1 MHGDDVDSD
10 WRSRQIV
17 GQAQGEMVMSPFFS
31 SRAEWLIPAIVCGL
45 GGLFMFAIGWIFGGW
60 GRSLRVPGEKR
71 AAFRAGIA
79 WSEASKSLNNFSDDS
94 MVDEA
99 IDRFI
104 KDN

>member
-1 MHGDDVDSD
+1 MSD
-10 WRSRQIV
+10 FLTHFLPPSIAMVFFLV
-17 GQAQGEMVMSPFFS
+17 GLATG
-31 SRAEWLIPAIVCGL
+31 R
-45 GGLFMFAIGWIFGGW
+45 W
-60 GRSLRVPGEKR
+60 GRQRENR
-71 AAFRAGIA
+71 AAFRVGIA